1 MELKDDIDSNTE
13 EGGEPLSETR
23 VTGLLHDREAAKK
36 AIEALKDAGFTDS
49 SILLGMQ
56 DESEQQSFAEETRA
70 QAIAGEEIST
80 LPELGVGR
88 VLVVVEAEER
98 VEDAL
103 NILNRNHAVTGG
115 VRIPAE

>member
-1 MELKDDIDSNTE
+1 MA
-13 EGGEPLSETR
+13 
-23 VTGLLHDREAAKK
+23 GLLHDRQAAKK
-36 AIEALKDAGFTDS
+36 AIEELKGAGFTDS
-49 SILLGMQ
+49 SILIGMQ
-56 DESEQQSFAEETRA
+56 DESEQQDFADETRA
-70 QAIAGEEIST
+70 QAITGEETSS
-80 LPELGVGR
+80 LPELGAGR